1 MGLSELSNIL
11 WRERQLLELLL
22 FKLEEEQLVLSAG
35 RSRWLSHA
43 TREVEMVLEEIK
55 QAELARSIEVD
66 AVAAELG
73 LEPGPSLRRLAD
85 AAPAPWKGLLEQHR
99 RAFLTATQEILALAQ
114 VNRDLLTRGQRA
126 TREALAW
133 LGDSE
138 AEVYSASG
146 ATTSGAPS
154 GPRLINEAM

>member
-1 MGLSELSNIL
+1 MGLSEVSNIL
-11 WRERQLLELLL
+11 WRERQLLELLQ
-22 FKLEEEQLVLSAG
+22 FKLEEEQLVLSSG

-55 QAELARSIEVD
+55 QAELARSIEVE

-73 LEPGPSLRRLAD
+73 LEPGASLRRLAET
-85 AAPAPWKGLLEQHR
+85 APAPWKGLFEQHR

-126 TREALAW
+126 TRVALAW
-133 LGDSE
+133 LGDTE
-138 AEVYSASG
+138 AEVDSAAG
-146 ATTSGAPS
+146 TTTGGAPTD
-154 GPRLINEAM
+154 PRLVNEAL